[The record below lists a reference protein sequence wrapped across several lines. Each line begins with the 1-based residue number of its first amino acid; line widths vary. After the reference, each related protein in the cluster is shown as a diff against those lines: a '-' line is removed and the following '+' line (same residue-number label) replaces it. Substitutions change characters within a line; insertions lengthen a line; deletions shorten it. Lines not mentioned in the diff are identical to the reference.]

1 LLNTGRFTLDIV
13 DNSRFYQMPKFLF
26 EGKLKH
32 ALSNESKIL
41 YSLLKD
47 RHDLS
52 LKNRWVNE
60 NNEIYLI
67 FTRDEMADML
77 ACSKLTLRKTIDQLK
92 QFNLIEEERLGLNKA
107 NRIYLKQLLNAD
119 FSLYERRVKFSPSRR
134 LISNL
139 QEGEKLTPSDTN
151 INDTDLNDI
160 KDTFVLEHEHFCP
173 QQSQENINITN
184 DTTVLQIQ
192 VDNADNDIKPAVVT
206 DPIFEMFWSIYPKKM
221 EKQKSYRMWKAR
233 LKEGLTQEDLL
244 AAANNYTNACRNQN
258 TDQKFIKYPA
268 TFLGPDKFFA
278 EWIKLK
284 GDSAYIENN
293 TISAEKGKDNS
304 GLYKKVDFV
313 KFPQHQYSEDDLNRL
328 FEPIL

>member
-1 LLNTGRFTLDIV
+1 MLNTGRFTLDIV

-107 NRIYLKQLLNAD
+107 NRIYLKQL
-119 FSLYERRVKFSPSRR
+119 
-134 LISNL
+134 
-139 QEGEKLTPSDTN
+139 Q
-151 INDTDLNDI
+151 
-160 KDTFVLEHEHFCP
+160 
-173 QQSQENINITN
+173 
-184 DTTVLQIQ
+184 
-192 VDNADNDIKPAVVT
+192 
-206 DPIFEMFWSIYPKKM
+206 
-221 EKQKSYRMWKAR
+221 
-233 LKEGLTQEDLL
+233 
-244 AAANNYTNACRNQN
+244 
-258 TDQKFIKYPA
+258 
-268 TFLGPDKFFA
+268 
-278 EWIKLK
+278 
-284 GDSAYIENN
+284 
-293 TISAEKGKDNS
+293 
-304 GLYKKVDFV
+304 
-313 KFPQHQYSEDDLNRL
+313 
-328 FEPIL
+328 

>member
-1 LLNTGRFTLDIV
+1 MLNTGRFTLDIV

-26 EGKLKH
+26 EGELKH

-119 FSLYERRVKFSPSRR
+119 FSLYERRVNFSPSRR

-151 INDTDLNDI
+151 INDTDLND
-160 KDTFVLEHEHFCP
+160 KYTFVLEHEQAHVTNTNTMP
-173 QQSQENINITN
+173 VVHQNLIANQQEGGDSSKIVKISAKSNM
-184 DTTVLQIQ
+184 D
-192 VDNADNDIKPAVVT
+192 
-206 DPIFEMFWSIYPKKM
+206 FEVFWAIYPKKM
-221 EKQKSYRMWKAR
+221 EKQKALRHWKAR
-233 LKEGLTQEDLL
+233 LKEDLTSEDLL
-244 AAANNYTNACRNQN
+244 IAAQNYAEYCHKHN
-258 TDQKFIKYPA
+258 TDLQFIKYPA
-268 TFLGPDKFFA
+268 SFLGADKPCL
-278 EWIKLK
+278 EWIKPEGNTEHSKK
-284 GDSAYIENN
+284 GDN
-293 TISAEKGKDNS
+293 
-304 GLYKKVDFV
+304 LCKKTDFS
-313 KFPQHQYSEDDLNRL
+313 KFEQHYYSEEELNKL
-328 FEPIL
+328 FESIDSG

>member
-1 LLNTGRFTLDIV
+1 MLNTGRFTLDIV

-26 EGKLKH
+26 EGELKH

-119 FSLYERRVKFSPSRR
+119 FSLYERRVNFSPSRG

-151 INDTDLNDI
+151 INDTDLND
-160 KDTFVLEHEHFCP
+160 KYTFVPEHEHAHVTNMNTMP
-173 QQSQENINITN
+173 GVHPNPIDNQQEEGDSAKIVNIPAKSNTN
-184 DTTVLQIQ
+184 
-192 VDNADNDIKPAVVT
+192 
-206 DPIFEMFWSIYPKKM
+206 FEVFWAIYPKKM
-221 EKQKSYRMWKAR
+221 EKQKALRHWKAR
-233 LKEGLTQEDLL
+233 LKEGLTSEDLL
-244 AAANNYTNACRNQN
+244 IAAQNYAEYCRKYN
-258 TDQKFIKYPA
+258 TDLQFIKYPA
-268 TFLGPDKFFA
+268 SFLGADKLCM
-278 EWIKLK
+278 EWIYPK
-284 GDSAYIENN
+284 AYAEQN
-293 TISAEKGKDNS
+293 TNRGNMVKKTDFGK
-304 GLYKKVDFV
+304 FE
-313 KFPQHQYSEDDLNRL
+313 QHYYSEEELNKL
-328 FEPIL
+328 FESIDSG